1 MNTELIDV
9 LKRLVDVLEKG
20 ITVKVHLDGLP
31 ATEEKSFAAVPH
43 VDVASGHVV
52 DAPAPASSTAPAA
65 ESDSAVEVEAPKAAP
80 VVRPVVA
87 MRPLERV
94 GASSDGLDEKQK
106 AISRRL
112 HVLKGNGIEIPEHL
126 LREPRTVE
134 EAVGIMNDLRS
145 LSVIPAAGGAS

>member
-1 MNTELIDV
+1 MNDEAIAL
-9 LKRLVDVLEKG
+9 LRRLVEAFEKG
-20 ITVKVHLDGLP
+20 LTVKVQFDGLP

-52 DAPAPASSTAPAA
+52 DAPAPASSTDPAA
-65 ESDSAVEVEAPKAAP
+65 ESDSALVAEAPKAAP

-94 GASSDGLDEKQK
+94 GASSDGLDEKRK

-112 HVLKGNGIEIPEHL
+112 HVLKGNGIEVPEHL

-134 EAVGIMNDLRS
+134 EAAETMNALRS
-145 LSVIPAAGGAS
+145 LSVIPVATGG